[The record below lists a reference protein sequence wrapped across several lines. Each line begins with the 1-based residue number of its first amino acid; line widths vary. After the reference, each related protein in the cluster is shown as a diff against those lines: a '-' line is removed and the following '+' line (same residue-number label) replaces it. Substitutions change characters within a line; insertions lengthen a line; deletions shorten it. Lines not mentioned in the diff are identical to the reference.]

1 MVGNPVA
8 LSRMQRKWWNSWSC
22 IWYSS
27 SGALWGLMTICV
39 RVEELEACHY
49 HPSFRQTGFL
59 TTRVVIDAMSSLL
72 TYSGEM
78 CSIDPTM
85 CFNAES
91 VTSKSR
97 IVCCEQTPS
106 GPRTILV
113 KLVIF
118 LTSEIQCL
126 KKPFTC
132 PITSGRMTLLNV
144 QQVYPFVALE
154 VLSERTVWR
163 LVCRSWFYKYT
174 P

>member
-8 LSRMQRKWWNSWSC
+8 LSRMQRNWWNSWSC

-27 SGALWGLMTICV
+27 SGALWGLMTISV
-39 RVEELEACHY
+39 RIEELEAYHY
-49 HPSFRQTGFL
+49 HPSFRPANRFS
-59 TTRVVIDAMSSLL
+59 TTRVVSDAMSSLL

-78 CSIDPTM
+78 FSIDPTM
-85 CFNAES
+85 CFNVER

-106 GPRTILV
+106 GPWRIVV

-118 LTSEIQCL
+118 LTSEMQCL

-132 PITSGRMTLLNV
+132 PITAMASLAENVFTLARGSFL
-144 QQVYPFVALE
+144 L
-154 VLSERTVWR
+154 W
-163 LVCRSWFYKYT
+163 T
-174 P
+174 PKTLRNIKVF